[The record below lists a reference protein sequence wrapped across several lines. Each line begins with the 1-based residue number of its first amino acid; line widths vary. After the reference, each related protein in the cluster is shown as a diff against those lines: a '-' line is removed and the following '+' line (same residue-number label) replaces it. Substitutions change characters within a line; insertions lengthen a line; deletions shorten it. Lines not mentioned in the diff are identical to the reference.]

1 MHAFVCA
8 AGQRTVPLRSCND
21 SWRRE
26 SRPAETHVRMLSA
39 AVSVHTT
46 HWLHTSI
53 CSLLWLHACMH
64 AKECSNQ
71 PNLQA
76 AVLHVYK
83 QIRHI
88 YADPTASPGLR
99 TTKRATF
106 CFGAH
111 IMTAHYPA
119 VADGASE
126 RVACC
131 CFCRSPCLGYIV
143 GVMVVVI
150 SGQQHSRVRLSLCV
164 TSMTLP
170 SRLLLCTIH
179 LWHAC
184 AGRHN
189 SSSSSSRRC
198 TDT

>member
-1 MHAFVCA
+1 MHLFVPQVSALCRFVAATTVGVARVDLRRPTYVCCQQQCAAVCA
-8 AGQRTVPLRSCND
+8 HHSL
-21 SWRRE
+21 
-26 SRPAETHVRMLSA
+26 A
-39 AVSVHTT
+39 AHIHLFTALV
-46 HWLHTSI
+46 
-53 CSLLWLHACMH
+53 ACMH

-99 TTKRATF
+99 TMKRATF

-189 SSSSSSRRC
+189 SSSSSRRRC